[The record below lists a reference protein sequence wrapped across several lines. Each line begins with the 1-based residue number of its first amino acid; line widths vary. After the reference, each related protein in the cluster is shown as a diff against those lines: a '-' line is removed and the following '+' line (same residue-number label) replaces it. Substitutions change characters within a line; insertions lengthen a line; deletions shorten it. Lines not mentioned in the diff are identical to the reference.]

1 MSEERLLTDAELE
14 AIERRCALA
23 SPGPWEA
30 EILGTLEEAKSLG
43 RFRWAQPRP
52 GFGPWPM
59 STETEVGVVWRG
71 PTSTRKPED
80 TPLRIGLPGVVEV
93 TAADAEFI
101 AHARTD
107 LPRLIAEI
115 RRLRALLAQH
125 RILTHSAVGS

>member
-14 AIERRCALA
+14 AIERRCAEA
-23 SPGPWEA
+23 SPGPWIA
-30 EILGTLEEAKSLG
+30 QILGTLEEAKMLG
-43 RFRWAQPRP
+43 RFRWAQPGP

-59 STETEVGVVWRG
+59 STQTQVGVVWRA
-71 PTSTRKPED
+71 PTPLRKPDD

-101 AHARTD
+101 ANARAD
-107 LPRLIAEI
+107 VPRLINEI

-125 RILTHSAVGS
+125 RNGANGAR